1 MDASIARLAA
11 EQFGVVGTTQ
21 LQALE
26 ISRAV
31 LRTHRRRELAPAG
44 RTPRVL
50 AVGGAPPSW

>member
-31 LRTHRRRELAPAG
+31 LRTHRRRG
-44 RTPRVL
+44 
-50 AVGGAPPSW
+50 